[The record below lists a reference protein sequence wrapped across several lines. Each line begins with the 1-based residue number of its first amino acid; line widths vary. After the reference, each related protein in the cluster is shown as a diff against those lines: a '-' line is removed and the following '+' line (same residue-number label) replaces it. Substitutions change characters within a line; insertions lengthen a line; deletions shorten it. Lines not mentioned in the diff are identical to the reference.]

1 VTTVL
6 AVWLLIACPCGI
18 TPQSPD
24 VKALWAQGLP
34 WETFLDRV
42 TTNRDQWLRNSS
54 RAAPPQ
60 DLATRLRKSSADLQF
75 LVVAEDW
82 CPDSVNTVPYVVK
95 LADAAHIETRILNR
109 GTGGPLM
116 DRHRAYDGRRV
127 TPLVVVV
134 RRGQDVGAWVERPVV
149 LQNLFRSMVGDPE
162 KARRFADR
170 QAWYDADGG
179 RSTARELVELVERT
193 EVKH

>member
-1 VTTVL
+1 MTVL
-6 AVWLLIACPCGI
+6 TLWLLIACPSGI

-24 VKALWAQGLP
+24 VAALWAQALP
-34 WETFLDRV
+34 WKTFLHGV
-42 TTNRDQWLRNSS
+42 TTNRDQWLRNAS
-54 RAAPPQ
+54 RAAPPP
-60 DLATRLRKSSADLQF
+60 DIARRLRKSSADLQF

-95 LADAAHIETRILNR
+95 LADAAHIETRMLNR
-109 GTGGPLM
+109 ATGAPLM

-134 RRGQDVGAWVERPVV
+134 RRGEDVGAWVERPVV
-149 LQNLFRSMVGDPE
+149 LQDLFRSMGTDPE
-162 KARRFADR
+162 KARRFANR
-170 QAWYDADGG
+170 QAWYDADAG